1 MEEERKVA
9 GIYIRVSTED
19 QAREGFSLGEQEEK
33 LKQLCDYKGY
43 EVYKVYC
50 DAGISAK
57 DMEHRPKFQEMLKD
71 MKDGKINY
79 IVAYKLDR
87 VTRSVRDLEELISQ
101 LEKYNTYLV
110 CDRDDVNTSTAN
122 GRFFV
127 RMLTVLSQLEIEIV
141 SERTKFGL
149 NGAIKSGHLP
159 GQLALG
165 FKKDG
170 NKKTIIDPATAPI
183 VKRVFDLYLQGKTF
197 LQISNIFNEEK
208 VLNKNWKDT
217 HIERIIN
224 NRLYMGDYEM
234 YKRLKEWKNV
244 EPVIYMNV
252 VEPIIP
258 RYIWEECQA
267 QKIINQR
274 TYTRDRVYTFFQKL
288 KCPKCGMIMKCKGSG
303 GKRKKYVYYNCEDCH
318 ENIRETY
325 VEEEFEKIVGQLLRF
340 DNEYNELFLPL
351 FADKE
356 TIVDKSD
363 LEREIINLTK
373 QKERIKKAYMSEVV
387 ELDDFKEDLKVIND
401 KLDILTKQL
410 EKENDLKNRNRFTP
424 EKVMADRDIQRIFMQ
439 NGKDVS
445 MFLTQWQTM
454 TKEDKQE
461 FIARY
466 IESLTFE
473 KDDRYPNGIHLIDI
487 KLKSLFTEKVSR
499 LSELGLSQVPVEFIS
514 NGKSVILNVSYPLKE
529 SQVKDYMK
537 EFKDIKGVK
546 LHIHP
551 TFNYSFEDMPNEIV
565 FDLDK
570 NDKVLKLIPIIKDI
584 DNPENISNKF
594 KLGIITSTIETIKSN
609 HDSDHN

>member
-19 QAREGFSLGEQEEK
+19 QAHEGFSLGEQEEK
-33 LKQLCDYKGY
+33 LKQLCNYKGY

-71 MKDGKINY
+71 MKDKKLNY

-159 GQLALG
+159 GQVALG

-252 VEPIIP
+252 VDPIIP

-288 KCPKCGMIMKCKGSG
+288 KCPRCGKIMKCKGSG

-318 ENIRETY
+318 ENIRESY

-356 TIVDKSD
+356 KSVDKPD
-363 LEREIINLTK
+363 IEREIINLTK

-387 ELDDFKEDLKVIND
+387 ELDDFKEDLKMIND
-401 KLDILTKQL
+401 KLDTLTKQL

-424 EKVMADRDIQRIFMQ
+424 EKVMAERDIQRIFMT
-439 NGKDVS
+439 NGSDVS
-445 MFLTQWQTM
+445 MFLTEWQTM
-454 TKEDKQE
+454 TKEAKQE
-461 FIARY
+461 FIAKY

-473 KDDRYPNGIHLIDI
+473 KDDRYKNGIHLIDI
-487 KLKSLFTEKVSR
+487 KLKSLFTEKVDR

-514 NGKSVILNVSYPLKE
+514 NNESVILNVSYPLKE
-529 SQVKDYMK
+529 SQVKEYMK

-551 TFNYSFEDMPNEIV
+551 TFNYSFEDMPNEII

-570 NDKVLKLIPIIKDI
+570 NERVLKLIPIIKDI

-594 KLGIITSTIETIKSN
+594 KLGIVTSTIKTI
-609 HDSDHN
+609 